1 MLYASTRATLIST
14 LGLRT
19 QRLADQIIATTKS
32 ELNYPSDKEPT
43 ISLDDLSIREK
54 ELKEIKAA
62 EAEGAHGTS
71 KMTNMVSSN
80 GIMFPL
86 SEDAKNALVALS
98 TSEGEELV
106 QLVFSHIR
114 ASEEKADDS
123 VLMKRCSNWQP

>member
-19 QRLADQIIATTKS
+19 QRLANQIIATTKS
-32 ELNYPSDKEPT
+32 ELIYPSDAEPA

-62 EAEGAHGTS
+62 EAEGAHGAS
-71 KMTNMVSSN
+71 QRTNMVISS
-80 GIMFPL
+80 GIMFPV
-86 SEDAKNALVALS
+86 SEDAKTALVALS

-106 QLVFSHIR
+106 QLVFFHIR
-114 ASEEKADDS
+114 REG
-123 VLMKRCSNWQP
+123 